1 MKLLDITYNN
11 LSFSNIV
18 NTADFFKSG
27 PSSEMIS
34 VKTLYNNIKILF
46 GLNSERVIISLSEA
60 NRVYKFT
67 LSLPNDI
74 KKIFGFIVYIP
85 SQRRIDIYTSENVQV
100 PLIQYK
106 GKKIMY
112 KSYPYL
118 LDKAGLDKLFTK
130 LITVL

>member
-18 NTADFFKSG
+18 NTTDFFKSG

-67 LSLPNDI
+67 LLMPNDI
-74 KKIFGFIVYIP
+74 KNVFGFIIYIP
-85 SQRRIDIYTSENVQV
+85 SQRRLDIYSSENVQV

-118 LDKAGLDKLFTK
+118 IDKVGLDKLFSK